1 MPRNLVICLDGTAGQ
16 VRGPGDS
23 NSVRVWEL
31 LDHSDPT
38 RQLAY
43 YDPGVGT
50 FASPGAW
57 TGFARWIS
65 RTGGLIWGAGLR
77 QNLGEVYV
85 WLMQNWQP
93 GDRIFVFG
101 FSRGAFTARALV
113 GMLRLIGL
121 MTPGSENQLQY
132 AVAAYARAGGE
143 KTIPWDEIHRFSG
156 LFAQQV
162 DGRSTIPVTYLGV
175 WDTVKAMGLARR
187 APKWPFTRS
196 LPNVQRIRH
205 AVAIDETR
213 RPFVEYLVESE
224 RPESL
229 EEVWFAGVH
238 SDVGGTFPDDPRL
251 STIAL
256 TWMLRGAVDEG
267 LLIDERKAEKAFD
280 ALDASAATA
289 TAHRNGRIWSLL
301 FPRRRPIPEGA
312 VLHASVRERIAALPD
327 YRPSL
332 PSTHT
337 WADEEWASPWGADR
351 HEASMEA
358 PAFEEPLPEP
368 VGAEPPTA
376 EPPTAEPPTAEPPTA
391 EPPAAEPPTAE
402 PPTAEPPLFESAP
415 DPVVAPPSP
424 GGRHPHTSSKPPT
437 AGAEPPTGEPP
448 GAEPPTA
455 EPTPVDAA
463 EPSDEQPAPEPRL
476 LQARV
481 GAVGAASA
489 DMRLHPSATA
499 VDVFIGPVEAM
510 ALRASILSDRALN
523 LGEDESATVTV
534 VLAPLVPM
542 GDPVEV
548 DLGVPRAGRSA
559 DARLVWMLPETGLVE
574 ARLLLMHDNRVL
586 QTARLRGRIG
596 GTPEMLERIVLWD
609 DAAPV
614 ARRESYDL
622 SLVLNHAVDESPR
635 VVSRTA
641 RATTVDSFDDVG
653 PTTELLRA
661 RLLKAT
667 HLMGESAKAE
677 EERRRILVDV
687 AVAGRELHDL
697 LAQRIDGFDEA
708 QRIQIV
714 STQSGR
720 FLPIELVYGRF
731 APDPDA
737 ALCANWIAGDPC
749 GACFSGPDDTSIV
762 CPSEFWGM
770 ARTIERQKSAPGGS
784 SRPPH
789 APRRTRRDLTIT
801 RSLVGASAKVQPK
814 YLTPTLTALG
824 LEKAVATWDDWGQQ
838 LQTAPADLL
847 VLLPHNETGDHA
859 LEISGALL
867 EKGRMKPLYIT
878 GASAASGAVAAT
890 PVAVLFGCDT
900 DGSDE
905 DPAGWAGLFL
915 HHGAAVV
922 FSTLTMLH
930 ARHAASMTERLTAM
944 LLDPA
949 RDGEPLGKLV
959 SEFRREAVRAGLLSA
974 LAVTAYGDGDWTV

>member
-1 MPRNLVICLDGTAGQ
+1 MSRNLVICLDGTAGQ

-31 LDHSDPT
+31 LDHSDAT

-57 TGFARWIS
+57 TGLARWIS
-65 RTGGLIWGAGLR
+65 RTGGLIWGSGLR
-77 QNLGEVYV
+77 QNLGEVYL
-85 WLMQNWQP
+85 WLMQNWRP

-101 FSRGAFTARALV
+101 FSRGAFTARALT

-143 KTIPWDEIHRFSG
+143 KAIPWDEVHRFSG

-162 DGRSTIPVTYLGV
+162 EGRSTVPVTYLGV

-196 LPNVQRIRH
+196 LPNAERIRH

-224 RPESL
+224 RPETL
-229 EEVWFAGVH
+229 EETWFAGVH
-238 SDVGGTFPDDPRL
+238 SDVGGTFPDDPGL

-256 TWMLRGAVDEG
+256 QWMLRGAVEDG
-267 LLIDERKAEKAFD
+267 LLLDEHKAEKTFA
-280 ALDASAATA
+280 ALGASAATA
-289 TAHRNGRIWSLL
+289 TAHRNGRVWSLL

-327 YRPSL
+327 YRPQL
-332 PSTHT
+332 PAAHS
-337 WADEEWASPWGADR
+337 WADEEWASPWRGAR
-351 HEASMEA
+351 HQAGVEA
-358 PAFEEPLPEP
+358 PYESAPAP
-368 VGAEPPTA
+368 VVAPAPPTA
-376 EPPTAEPPTAEPPTA
+376 EPPTAEPPTADATA
-391 EPPAAEPPTAE
+391 
-402 PPTAEPPLFESAP
+402 
-415 DPVVAPPSP
+415 PSD
-424 GGRHPHTSSKPPT
+424 KPP
-437 AGAEPPTGEPP
+437 
-448 GAEPPTA
+448 
-455 EPTPVDAA
+455 DR
-463 EPSDEQPAPEPRL
+463 EPRL
-476 LQARV
+476 LQAHV
-481 GAVGAASA
+481 GAVGAVTP

-499 VDVFIGPVEAM
+499 VDVFIGPAEAS
-510 ALRASILSDRALN
+510 ALRASIVGDRVLN
-523 LGEDESATVTV
+523 LDEAESAIVTV
-534 VLAPLVPM
+534 VLAPLVPI
-542 GDPVEV
+542 GAPVEV
-548 DLGVPRAGRSA
+548 DLDVPRAGRSA
-559 DARLVWMLPETGLVE
+559 DARLVWTLPDTGVVE

-586 QTARLRGRIG
+586 QTVRLRGRIG
-596 GTPEMLERIVLWD
+596 ETPELVERIVLWD
-609 DAAPV
+609 DSAPFAA
-614 ARRESYDL
+614 RKRYDL
-622 SLVLNHAVDESPR
+622 SLVLNHAVDESSR
-635 VVSRTA
+635 GVSLTA
-641 RATTVDSFDDVG
+641 RATAVDSFDDVG

-661 RLLKAT
+661 RLLEAT
-667 HLMGESAKAE
+667 HLMGASAKTE
-677 EERRRILVDV
+677 EQRRRILVDV

-697 LAQRIDGFDEA
+697 LAQRIEGLDEA

-720 FLPIELVYGRF
+720 FLPLELVYGRF

-737 ALCANWIAGDPC
+737 VLCANWIAGVPC
-749 GACFSGPDDTSIV
+749 VDCFSGPDDTSIV

-770 ARTIERQKSAPGGS
+770 TRTIERHKAAPGGS
-784 SRPPH
+784 ARPPK
-789 APRRTRRDLTIT
+789 APPRSRRDLTIT

-838 LQTAPADLL
+838 LRTAPADLL
-847 VLLPHNETGDHA
+847 VLMPHNETGDHA

-878 GASAASGAVAAT
+878 GGGAASGAAAVT

-949 RDGEPLGKLV
+949 RDGEPLGRLV
-959 SEFRREAVRAGLLSA
+959 SEFRREAVRDGLLSA